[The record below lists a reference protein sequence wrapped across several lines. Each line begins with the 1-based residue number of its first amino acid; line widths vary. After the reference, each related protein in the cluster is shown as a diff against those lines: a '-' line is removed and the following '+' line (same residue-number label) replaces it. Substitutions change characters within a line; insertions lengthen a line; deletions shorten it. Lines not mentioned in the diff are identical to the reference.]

1 MLYTFFLI
9 SDIIYT
15 GDIMLYSSIEN
26 NKIKDLKKL
35 QNKKY
40 RDKKGLFLVEGRHLT
55 LEAYKTGYLKE
66 MLLDNDELFPLDVM
80 TNYMTNNVKSYLS
93 ELNNPS
99 NIIGICEKK
108 LGEIKGDRIVYLDCI
123 QDPGNLG
130 TIIRSCVAFNID
142 TLVLSKD
149 TVDLYNSKV
158 IRATQGLIFHL
169 NIVIM
174 DANEFIPSLK
184 EKGYKVYGTRVTHG
198 KSLKTIAKNNK
209 FVIIMGN
216 EGNGISEVSSE
227 LCDEF
232 IYIDMNSNCES
243 LNVGVATSIIL
254 YELDK

>member
-1 MLYTFFLI
+1 
-9 SDIIYT
+9 
-15 GDIMLYSSIEN
+15 MLYSSVEN

-35 QNKKY
+35 QTKKY
-40 RDKKGLFLVEGRHLT
+40 RDKKNMFLVEGRHLV

-66 MLLDNDELFPLDVM
+66 MLLDENELLPLDVM
-80 TNYMTNNVKSYLS
+80 TYYMTNNVKNYLS
-93 ELNNPS
+93 ELTTPTNV
-99 NIIGICEKK
+99 IGVCNKK
-108 LGEIKGDRIVYLDCI
+108 EGTIKGNRIVYLDCI

-142 TLVLSKD
+142 TLILSRD
-149 TVDLYNSKV
+149 TGDLYNSKV

-169 NIVIM
+169 NIVIS
-174 DANEFIPSLK
+174 DINEFGPKLK
-184 EKGYKVYGTRVTHG
+184 DEGYKIYGTKVTHG
-198 KSLKTIAKNNK
+198 KSLKTIEKVSK

-216 EGNGISEVSSE
+216 EGNGISELSSE

-232 IYIDMNSNCES
+232 IYIDMNGLCES

>member
-1 MLYTFFLI
+1 MLYT
-9 SDIIYT
+9 SVD
-15 GDIMLYSSIEN
+15 N

-40 RDKKGLFLVEGRHLT
+40 RDKKSIFLIEGTHLV

-66 MLLDNDELFPLDVM
+66 IILEENELLPLDVM
-80 TNYMTNNVKSYLS
+80 TSYMTNNVKNYLS
-93 ELNNPS
+93 ELESPTNV
-99 NIIGICEKK
+99 IGICQKK
-108 LGEIKGDRIVYLDCI
+108 QDTVKGDRIVFLDYI

-142 TLVLSKD
+142 TLILSKD
-149 TVDLYNSKV
+149 CVDLYNSKV
-158 IRATQGLIFHL
+158 IRATQGLLFHL
-169 NIVIM
+169 NIVIE
-174 DANEFIPSLK
+174 DVEKNVPKLK
-184 EKGYKVYGTRVTHG
+184 DDGYKIYGTNVSYG
-198 KSLKTIAKNNK
+198 KSLKSIAKCQK

-216 EGNGISEVSSE
+216 EGSGIGEVSSE

-232 IYIDMNSNCES
+232 IYIDMNSQCES